1 MVIFML
7 KQIQVIYSYLHKKIK
22 KVMSFKFNHVV
33 KDGIPQANTKVIQE
47 SNNVNNNINLSKQD
61 TELLLKTIK
70 NSHFSGDM
78 LETLYTL
85 THKLQKH
92 YNQIK

>member
-1 MVIFML
+1 MG
-7 KQIQVIYSYLHKKIK
+7 
-22 KVMSFKFNHVV
+22 FKANHVV
-33 KDGIPQANTKVIQE
+33 TNKESEINTKVDE
-47 SNNVNNNINLSKQD
+47 NVSISKK
-61 TELLLKTIK
+61 EIEILLQMIK

-92 YNQIK
+92 YHQIK

>member
-7 KQIQVIYSYLHKKIK
+7 KQTQVIYSYLHRKIK
-22 KVMSFKFNHVV
+22 KVMSFKAKHVV
-33 KDGIPQANTKVIQE
+33 TENNLPNYIQE
-47 SNNVNNNINLSKQD
+47 NNNINNSNINLSKQD

-92 YNQIK
+92 YHQIK

>member
-1 MVIFML
+1 MG
-7 KQIQVIYSYLHKKIK
+7 
-22 KVMSFKFNHVV
+22 FKAKHVV
-33 KDGIPQANTKVIQE
+33 TENNLPNYIQE
-47 SNNVNNNINLSKQD
+47 NNNINNSNINLSKQD

-92 YNQIK
+92 YNKLK

>member
-1 MVIFML
+1 
-7 KQIQVIYSYLHKKIK
+7 
-22 KVMSFKFNHVV
+22 MSFKFNHVV
-33 KDGIPQANTKVIQE
+33 KDNIPQANTKVIQE
-47 SNNVNNNINLSKQD
+47 NNNVNNINLSKQD

>member
-1 MVIFML
+1 
-7 KQIQVIYSYLHKKIK
+7 
-22 KVMSFKFNHVV
+22 MSFKFNHVV
-33 KDGIPQANTKVIQE
+33 KGNIPQANTKVIQE
-47 SNNVNNNINLSKQD
+47 NNNNVNLSKQD

>member
-33 KDGIPQANTKVIQE
+33 KGNIPQANTKVIQE
-47 SNNVNNNINLSKQD
+47 NNNVNNINLSKQD

-85 THKLQKH
+85 TYKLQKH

>member
-1 MVIFML
+1 MG
-7 KQIQVIYSYLHKKIK
+7 
-22 KVMSFKFNHVV
+22 FKAKHVV
-33 KDGIPQANTKVIQE
+33 TENNLPNYIQE
-47 SNNVNNNINLSKQD
+47 NNNINNSNINLSKQD

-78 LETLYTL
+78 LETLYIL

-92 YNQIK
+92 YNKLK

>member
-33 KDGIPQANTKVIQE
+33 KGNIPQANTKVIQE
-47 SNNVNNNINLSKQD
+47 NNNNVNLSKQD

-85 THKLQKH
+85 TYKLQKH

>member
-1 MVIFML
+1 
-7 KQIQVIYSYLHKKIK
+7 
-22 KVMSFKFNHVV
+22 MSFKFNHVV
-33 KDGIPQANTKVIQE
+33 KGNIPQANTKVIQE
-47 SNNVNNNINLSKQD
+47 NNNNVNLSKQD

-85 THKLQKH
+85 TYKLQKH